1 MNAPLRLRRRA
12 LLVRFRHTGAMG
24 IREELKISKELGPGH
39 ELALAILLTREYV
52 SHIQEQEVFEPEG
65 LSSQQYNLLRILRG
79 GPVEGYMIKELRERV
94 IYRFAD
100 VPRLVNRL
108 QAQKLVQRTPCPH
121 DKRGS
126 MVRITEKGLAL
137 EARVHERLDTLMA
150 QLERALQ
157 PEERDRLLEYLERLR
172 ADYRGRLEG

>member
-1 MNAPLRLRRRA
+1 MDLKQ
-12 LLVRFRHTGAMG
+12 
-24 IREELKISKELGPGH
+24 ELKISKALGPGH

-52 SHIQEQEVFEPEG
+52 SHIQEREVFEPEG
-65 LSSQQYNLLRILRG
+65 VSSQQYNILRILRG
-79 GPVEGYMIKELRERV
+79 GPAEGYMIKELRERV

-108 QAQKLVQRTPCPH
+108 QVQKLVVRTPCPH

-137 EARVHERLDTLMA
+137 EARVHGRLDGLMA
-150 QLERALQ
+150 AMDRALK
-157 PEERDRLLEYLERLR
+157 PEERMQLLGFLERLR
-172 ADYRGRLEG
+172 DDYRERLD

>member
-1 MNAPLRLRRRA
+1 MD
-12 LLVRFRHTGAMG
+12 

-52 SHIQEQEVFEPEG
+52 SHIQEKEVFEPEG
-65 LSSQQYNLLRILRG
+65 LSSQQYNVLRILRG
-79 GPVEGYMIKELRERV
+79 GPVEGYMIKELRCRV

-108 QAQKLVQRTPCPH
+108 QVQKLVLRTPCPH
-121 DKRGS
+121 DRRGS

-137 EARVHERLDTLMA
+137 EARVHERLDALMA
-150 QLERALQ
+150 HMDRALK
-157 PEERDRLLEYLERLR
+157 PEEGQQLVRFLERLR
-172 ADYRGRLEG
+172 DDYRERLL

>member
-1 MNAPLRLRRRA
+1 MD
-12 LLVRFRHTGAMG
+12 V
-24 IREELKISKELGPGH
+24 REELKISKELGPGH
-39 ELALAILLTREYV
+39 ELSLAILLTREYV
-52 SHIQEQEVFEPEG
+52 SHIQEKQVFEPEG
-65 LSSQQYNLLRILRG
+65 LSSQQYNILRILRG

-108 QAQKLVQRTPCPH
+108 QAQKLVVRTPCPH

-137 EARVHERLDTLMA
+137 EARTHERLDAIMA
-150 QLERALQ
+150 HMDRALK
-157 PEERDRLLEYLERLR
+157 PEERVQLVGFLERLR
-172 ADYRGRLEG
+172 DDYRERLD